1 MHPTRI
7 QNITCASE
15 VRLPQRCCV
24 GFCRKLLKEQAAV
37 TAELEKV
44 FGSGLDIGVEEGSG
58 NKRDSDQ
65 AAVIALGVILA
76 VCVVALVV
84 LVTVYV
90 VK

>member
-1 MHPTRI
+1 MTR
-7 QNITCASE
+7 ASD
-15 VRLPQRCCV
+15 V
-24 GFCRKLLKEQAAV
+24 GFLRRVDSRRRLLKERAAV

-44 FGSGLDIGVEEGSG
+44 FGSGLNIKVEEGSG
-58 NKRDSDQ
+58 NSGQ
-65 AAVIALGVILA
+65 AAIIALGVLLA